1 MQNFYILLA
10 FLLIT
15 IALLI
20 AVSIYCYLRK
30 YRAKQKHLL
39 PFNFTNNKSKE
50 IIYQKWVIKS
60 KKLSWK
66 TKYTTFLM
74 VSSIQNILIQIILK

>member
-1 MQNFYILLA
+1 MDDSVIPCDEVIEETVTANFYEKKAFCKMQNFDIL
-10 FLLIT
+10 FVLLLTT

-39 PFNFTNNKSKE
+39 PFHDTNTE
-50 IIYQKWVIKS
+50 
-60 KKLSWK
+60 
-66 TKYTTFLM
+66 
-74 VSSIQNILIQIILK
+74 LKQVLY